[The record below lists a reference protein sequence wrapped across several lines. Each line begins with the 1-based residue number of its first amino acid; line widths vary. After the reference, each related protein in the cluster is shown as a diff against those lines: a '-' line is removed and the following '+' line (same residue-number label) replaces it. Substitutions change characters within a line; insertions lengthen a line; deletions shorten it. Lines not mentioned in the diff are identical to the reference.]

1 MHTFGPFCYEFENV
15 EEEIVDV
22 CGEHRTAVVD
32 SIKVNLIQIGMFE
45 TTSYLG

>member
-22 CGEHRTAVVD
+22 FGEHRTAVVTQARHAD
-32 SIKVNLIQIGMFE
+32 HGSVQWFR
-45 TTSYLG
+45 

>member
-22 CGEHRTAVVD
+22 CGEHRTAVVVIRVGKMWKAD
-32 SIKVNLIQIGMFE
+32 RLAQD
-45 TTSYLG
+45 